1 MSEYMPV
8 LALRGMVVFP
18 KMMLHFDVGRERS
31 LQALKTA
38 MKNDQHIFLVAQKDI
53 ATDRPVMEDLY
64 TYGTVVKVCQIL
76 KFPGDNT
83 RVLVEGVYR
92 AKLNNI
98 MQADPY
104 LLGEIETCAAL
115 NPRISAVR
123 KQALLQSARDLFA
136 VYAEVAPKLAPD
148 TLINVLSNDD
158 LGELADY
165 IAQNIP
171 TDYTNKQ
178 SVLEELHPFKR
189 LQRVCQI
196 LSRDANVY
204 EIENELNEHVHEQM
218 DKNQRDYY
226 LREQMR
232 VIQNELGEDDD
243 PRSEADQYIAKIEEL
258 HLEEETATKL
268 KKEAERLAKMQYTS
282 AESTVIR
289 NYLDSCLALP
299 WNRYTEDQADIE
311 RAKKI
316 LDADHYGMKRVK
328 ERILEILSVRQLKHD
343 VKGQILCFVGP
354 PGVGKTS
361 IGRSIAEAL
370 GRNFARLSLGGVRDE
385 ADIRGHRKTYIGAMP
400 GRIMNAMIQAK
411 SKNPVI
417 LLDEID
423 KMSSDF
429 RGDPS
434 AAMLEVLDSE
444 QNNAFRDHFLEV
456 PFDLSE
462 TLFITTANTLD
473 TIPRPLLDRMEVIE
487 LTSYTTEEKFQIAK
501 RHLLGRAMEK
511 YGVTKKMLRVQDA
524 AIYRM
529 IECYTREAGVR
540 TLEREF
546 GTICRKAAKRI
557 VEQTAKCVTVTANNV
572 SEFLGVPR
580 YSDTK
585 QEIKEPGVVN
595 GLAWTSVGGEILE
608 VEVNLV
614 PGTGKL
620 EITGNLGTVMNESA
634 KAALT
639 YIRSRAEDYKIPAD
653 FYKTMDVH
661 IHFPEAATPKDGPS
675 AGITI
680 VTALISALTNVPA
693 KSTVAMTGEVSIR
706 GRVLPIGGL
715 REKTM
720 AAYRNGMKTVYIP
733 SENLKDL
740 EEVDEIVK
748 SAITFIPVT
757 HVDTVIQGALLWEQ
771 KRPSETP
778 SKAVSAHNEVP
789 SEHSGEKHR
798 SVIRQ

>member
-31 LQALKTA
+31 LQALRSA
-38 MKNDQHIFLVAQKDI
+38 MKNNQHIFLVAQKDI
-53 ATDRPVMEDLY
+53 ATDKPGMEDLF

-76 KFPGDNT
+76 RFPGDNT
-83 RVLVEGVYR
+83 RVLVEGIYR
-92 AKLNNI
+92 AKLKNI

-104 LLGEIETCAAL
+104 LLGEIESCATL
-115 NPRISAVR
+115 KPRISAVR
-123 KQALLQSARDLFA
+123 KQALLQSARDSFTM
-136 VYAEVAPKLAPD
+136 YAEVAPKLSPD
-148 TLINVLSNDD
+148 TLINVLSTDD

-171 TDYTNKQ
+171 TEYTNKQ
-178 SVLEELHPFKR
+178 VVLEELHPFKR

-204 EIENELNEHVHEQM
+204 EIESELNEHVHEQM

-232 VIQNELGEDDD
+232 VIQSELGEDDD
-243 PRSEADQYIAKIEEL
+243 PRSEADAYLAKIEEL
-258 HLEEETATKL
+258 HLEEEIASKM

-282 AESTVIR
+282 PESTVIR
-289 NYLDSCLALP
+289 NYLDTCLALP
-299 WNRYTEDQADIE
+299 WNLFTEDCDDIE
-311 RAKKI
+311 HAKKV
-316 LDADHYGMKRVK
+316 LDADHYGMTSVK
-328 ERILEILSVRQLKHD
+328 ERVLEILSVRRLKRD

-361 IGRSIAEAL
+361 ICRSIADAL

-444 QNNAFRDHFLEV
+444 QNNSFRDHYLEL

-501 RHLLGRAMEK
+501 RHLIERAMEK
-511 YGVTKKMLRVQDA
+511 YGVTKKML
-524 AIYRM
+524 
-529 IECYTREAGVR
+529 
-540 TLEREF
+540 
-546 GTICRKAAKRI
+546 
-557 VEQTAKCVTVTANNV
+557 
-572 SEFLGVPR
+572 
-580 YSDTK
+580 
-585 QEIKEPGVVN
+585 
-595 GLAWTSVGGEILE
+595 
-608 VEVNLV
+608 
-614 PGTGKL
+614 
-620 EITGNLGTVMNESA
+620 
-634 KAALT
+634 
-639 YIRSRAEDYKIPAD
+639 
-653 FYKTMDVH
+653 
-661 IHFPEAATPKDGPS
+661 
-675 AGITI
+675 
-680 VTALISALTNVPA
+680 
-693 KSTVAMTGEVSIR
+693 
-706 GRVLPIGGL
+706 
-715 REKTM
+715 
-720 AAYRNGMKTVYIP
+720 
-733 SENLKDL
+733 
-740 EEVDEIVK
+740 
-748 SAITFIPVT
+748 
-757 HVDTVIQGALLWEQ
+757 
-771 KRPSETP
+771 
-778 SKAVSAHNEVP
+778 
-789 SEHSGEKHR
+789 
-798 SVIRQ
+798 